1 MTRLYQIVSVIFLAL
16 GAFVITLSLDLSY
29 SADYGPGPGFFSFW
43 LGILL
48 ILLALVDIVGLT
60 RAPRVPLP
68 ERFIPGKDGVR
79 RILFIVG
86 ALVAALLLLQPLG
99 FPLTILLF
107 SLFLLRTMGRQSW
120 WATAVI
126 SLIGSFGTFYLF
138 RLLQVSL
145 PAGFLGN

>member
-16 GAFVITLSLDLSY
+16 GALVIMLSLDLSY